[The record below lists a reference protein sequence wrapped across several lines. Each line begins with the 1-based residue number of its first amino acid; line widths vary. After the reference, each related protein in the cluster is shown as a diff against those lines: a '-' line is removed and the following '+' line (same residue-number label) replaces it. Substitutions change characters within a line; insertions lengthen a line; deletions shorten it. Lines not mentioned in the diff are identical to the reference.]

1 MLDVGNLLL
10 PEGEHGAKGVSVVIE
25 SFAGGHGQLF
35 EKDENSH
42 GCLHGNLHLHKYDL
56 SVWAVLVWR
65 VAADDALLGVSLEVL
80 VVDDKESE
88 VCKGLVLPCPVGF
101 NVFEDCVSIRT
112 FGTDFDTRYSVRVL
126 GNSSVYCRHCLAVST
141 IHI

>member
-10 PEGEHGAKGVSVVIE
+10 SEGEHGAKGVSVVIE

-35 EKDENSH
+35 EKDENPH
-42 GCLHGNLHLHKYDL
+42 GCLHGNLHLHKHDL

-88 VCKGLVLPCPVGF
+88 VCKGLVLPF
-101 NVFEDCVSIRT
+101 LLASMSSRTVSP
-112 FGTDFDTRYSVRVL
+112 FGVL
-126 GNSSVYCRHCLAVST
+126 EQISIQDIACACTKKHPYTVDVA
-141 IHI
+141 